1 MKLGEAIRTAVHPCM
16 SLGLTGH
23 SSYLERLDD
32 GLMTLTSRSFGSS
45 CSFKFRLN
53 LLLSIDMAFSNSDSA
68 NFPSV
73 TCVTS
78 AADLPKIGRRLRAK
92 GALRGR
98 TSFWS
103 ASTSTWKSSS
113 RLFARNEVTC

>member
-1 MKLGEAIRTAVHPCM
+1 MKLGEATRTAVHPCLSL
-16 SLGLTGH
+16 SLGPRGH
-23 SSYLERLDD
+23 GCDLRRLND
-32 GLMTLTSRSFGSS
+32 GLMTLPCGSFGSS
-45 CSFKFRLN
+45 CSFTFRLN

-78 AADLPKIGRRLRAK
+78 AADLPKTGRRLRAK

-98 TSFWS
+98 TADRTF
-103 ASTSTWKSSS
+103 
-113 RLFARNEVTC
+113 